1 MKFSDETFDDFDF
14 LTPEQKTVF
23 IRALIHL
30 AKTDGNFDDNEM
42 EYITVLADMHGIP
55 HSDIIKFKKEDTEE
69 AVLAAIKIVDN
80 RRIALELI
88 KELFML
94 AHTDNNLS
102 DKETIFI
109 GKCGVAMGI
118 ELEKIEQISNWVI
131 DRIVWLEQAKII
143 FED

>member
-1 MKFSDETFDDFDF
+1 MNFSNETFDDFDF
-14 LTPEQKTVF
+14 LTLEQKTVF
-23 IRALIHL
+23 IRTLIHL
-30 AKTDGNFDDNEM
+30 AKTDGDFDESEM
-42 EYITVLADMHGIP
+42 EYITILADMHGIS
-55 HSDIIKFKKEDTEE
+55 HDEVMKFKKEDTEE
-69 AVLAAIKIVDN
+69 SILAAIKIVNN

-94 AHTDNNLS
+94 AHTDNKLS
-102 DKETIFI
+102 EEEMIFI